1 MLTIAIEH
9 RQGWL
14 TCRPQGD
21 LDASSASELRAC
33 FDALV
38 RPAPVLIDLS
48 GVPFLD
54 SAGLGALV
62 GGVRRIR
69 EAGGAVTVCAGRRS
83 IARVL
88 RTVGFD
94 RVVHLVDSL
103 EEVPDLAVPE
113 DDDAVLAL
121 GAGAG

>member
-1 MLTIAIEH
+1 MFTISIEH

-14 TCRPQGD
+14 TCRPEGD
-21 LDASSASELRAC
+21 LDASTASQLRAS
-33 FDALV
+33 FDTLV
-38 RPAPVLIDLS
+38 HPMPVLIDLS
-48 GVPFLD
+48 GVPFVD

-69 EAGGAVTVCAGRRS
+69 EAGGTVTVCAGRRS

-103 EEVPDLAVPE
+103 EEVPTPPASE
-113 DDDAVLAL
+113 GDDAVLAV